1 MPSKAR
7 SPQRQSRLYTVR
19 ESCTVKLKMLQD
31 EVNLMVDNPMM
42 IPGNENGL
50 FDRIEDKLAEM
61 HEYMG
66 ILTVLDTYFEE

>member
-1 MPSKAR
+1 
-7 SPQRQSRLYTVR
+7 
-19 ESCTVKLKMLQD
+19 MLQD